1 MPDES
6 RKSEL
11 ARRLTVLDQ
20 RLLDRVAVIESD
32 LLDRELPRLGVAAN
46 YGRLWIGVATFLVL
60 TGRRDARRAA
70 VRGLMSLAIASATAN
85 VLAKGVF
92 GRMRPSVHRV
102 PRIRML
108 SRAPVTSSFPSGHSA
123 SAAAFATG
131 ACIEMPALAVP
142 VGALAVGVA
151 TSRVVVGAHYPSDVV
166 AGGSLGVGAAL
177 LTLRL
182 WPRHRRRRWL
192 RRR

>member
-1 MPDES
+1 MPDVS
-6 RKSEL
+6 RKSQVV
-11 ARRLTVLDQ
+11 RRLTLLDQ
-20 RLLDRVAVIESD
+20 RLLDRLAVIESD

-70 VRGLMSLAIASATAN
+70 IRGLLSLSIASATAN

-92 GRMRPSVHRV
+92 GRVRPSVHRV
-102 PRIRML
+102 PRVRTL

-131 ACIEMPALAVP
+131 ACIEMPSLALP

-151 TSRVVVGAHYPSDVV
+151 TSRVVVGAHYPSDVI
-166 AGGSLGVGAAL
+166 AGSALGVGAAL

-182 WPRHRRRRWL
+182 WPRRRRHRWP